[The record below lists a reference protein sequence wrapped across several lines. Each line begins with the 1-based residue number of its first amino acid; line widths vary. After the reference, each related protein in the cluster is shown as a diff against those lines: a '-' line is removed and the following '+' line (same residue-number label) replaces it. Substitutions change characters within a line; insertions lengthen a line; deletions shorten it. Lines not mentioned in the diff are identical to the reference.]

1 MLDLLKS
8 RFHHGYQAI
17 KDIPGAKVNSRYRGF
32 PVVDE
37 TLGGAELPSVAESC
51 PSRAILTSPLRVDM
65 GRCVFCGDCMRRTKA
80 LSFTNF
86 NHTASTSREHLV
98 VGSGVSS
105 EQYSLSAVKACKGI
119 RSYFGRSLKL
129 RSVSAGGCSGC
140 EMELNACSNVN
151 FDIGRYGI
159 DLVASPRHADG
170 LIITGPVT
178 ENMAGALED
187 TYAAIASPKIIIAMG
202 SCAISGGVFEGSQ
215 AVDRKFFDHVK
226 VDLFLPG
233 CPPHPLTVVNG
244 ILDFLGRKG

>member
-1 MLDLLKS
+1 MFDLLKS
-8 RFHHGYQAI
+8 RIRHGYQAI
-17 KDIPGAKVNSRYRGF
+17 KDIPGAKVNPKYRGY

-37 TLGGAELPSVAESC
+37 TRGGTEIRSVAEGC

-65 GRCVFCGDCMRRTKA
+65 GRCVFCGDCTRGTKA
-80 LSFTNF
+80 ISFTNF

-98 VGSGVSS
+98 VESGQSP
-105 EQYSLSAVKACKGI
+105 EQYALSAVKACKGI

-178 ENMAGALED
+178 ENMAAALED
-187 TYAAIASPKIIIAMG
+187 TYSAIASPKIIIAMG
-202 SCAISGGVFEGSQ
+202 SCAISGGIFEGIT
-215 AVDRKFFDHVK
+215 AVDRKFFDHVN
-226 VDLFLPG
+226 VDLYLPG

-244 ILDFLGRKG
+244 ILDLLGRKG